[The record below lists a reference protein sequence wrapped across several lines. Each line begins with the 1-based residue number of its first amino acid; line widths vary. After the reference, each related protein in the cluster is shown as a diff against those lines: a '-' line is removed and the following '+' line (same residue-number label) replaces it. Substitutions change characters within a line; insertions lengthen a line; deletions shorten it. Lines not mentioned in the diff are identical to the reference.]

1 MIKRHESPNIIRIPV
16 YRPWYVQT
24 ATPQAKDV
32 VIVIDRSG
40 SMKSSISS
48 GGQTLMEVAVDA
60 AITVV
65 DTLNPDDRVRD

>member
-1 MIKRHESPNIIRIPV
+1 M
-16 YRPWYVQT
+16 
-24 ATPQAKDV
+24 

-48 GGQTLMEVAVDA
+48 GGKTLMEVAIDA

-65 DTLNPDDRVRD
+65 DTLNPDDRVML